1 MFATPTIGSEK
12 DPEADNTAGIED
24 QTDARHVS
32 HHVSHLDAD
41 IIGLFLRHR
50 SRGTQDAG
58 QMTIDSIDIIDK
70 MIITNKLLETD
81 NTVKEIKVI
90 VGKILGKLH
99 KTSNNIILGIR

>member
-12 DPEADNTAGIED
+12 DPEADNPAGIED
-24 QTDARHVS
+24 QTDARHVN

-41 IIGLFLRHR
+41 TIGLVLRHR

-58 QMTIDSIDIIDK
+58 QMTIDIIDK

-81 NTVKEIKVI
+81 NTVREIKVI

-99 KTSNNIILGIR
+99 KTINNIILGIR

>member
-12 DPEADNTAGIED
+12 DPEADNPAGIED
-24 QTDARHVS
+24 QTDARHVN
-32 HHVSHLDAD
+32 HHVIHLDAD
-41 IIGLFLRHR
+41 TIGLVLRHR

-58 QMTIDSIDIIDK
+58 QMTIDIIDK

-81 NTVKEIKVI
+81 TVREIKVI

-99 KTSNNIILGIR
+99 KTLNSITPGIR